1 MIVVDATVV
10 SGFLFPADE
19 FHAPAEAVRAKDPDW
34 HCPELVFSE
43 VRSVAMK
50 HRRKGDTLDAT
61 IARCN
66 LTAAA
71 VAVYRMHS
79 HSVLHA
85 AEEGGIGVYD
95 AEYVA
100 LARQL
105 QVKLVTTDEK
115 LLAQFPSVAISPTDF
130 LKS

>member
-1 MIVVDATVV
+1 VIVADATVV
-10 SGFLFPADE
+10 AGFLFSADE
-19 FHAPAEAVRAKDPDW
+19 FHAQADAVRAKDPDW

-66 LTAAA
+66 LAAAA
-71 VAVYRMHS
+71 VSVYRMHS
-79 HSVLHA
+79 HSVLQV
-85 AEEGGIGVYD
+85 AEEGGIWVYD

-105 QVKLVTTDEK
+105 QVKLVTTDERI
-115 LLAQFPSVAISPTDF
+115 LAQFPAVAVSPSEF

>member
-10 SGFLFPADE
+10 AGFLFPADD
-19 FHAPAEAVRAKDPDW
+19 FHPQANAVRIKDPDW

-43 VRSVAMK
+43 VRSVGMK
-50 HRRKGDTLDAT
+50 HHRKGDTLDAT

-66 LTAAA
+66 LTAAT
-71 VAVYRMHS
+71 VSVYRMHS
-79 HSVLHA
+79 HSVLHVA
-85 AEEGGIGVYD
+85 DEGSIWVYD

-105 QVKLVTTDEK
+105 QVKLVTTDDQILEH
-115 LLAQFPSVAISPTDF
+115 FPAVAVSPASF
-130 LKS
+130 LKG

>member
-10 SGFLFPADE
+10 AGFLFSADD
-19 FHAPAEAVRAKDPDW
+19 FHAQADAVRAKDPDW

-66 LTAAA
+66 LTA
-71 VAVYRMHS
+71 RS
-79 HSVLHA
+79 
-85 AEEGGIGVYD
+85 GCGVSD
-95 AEYVA
+95 A
-100 LARQL
+100 LPQRFARRRRRRHL
-105 QVKLVTTDEK
+105 GL
-115 LLAQFPSVAISPTDF
+115 
-130 LKS
+130 